1 MPGLPSLALLAEEAA
16 AELAAQER
24 RGDSLDSKAG
34 IMLGFSGVLVALSV
48 SSLSGT
54 LADIGA
60 SVAATAAVSAGVAFL
75 PRSYPTLALRRLRDS
90 YLTADEEFTRLRLLD
105 TRIAMYQQ
113 TEKLLAIKALLVTVA
128 ACTLGAA
135 VVLTVLAGTL

>member
-1 MPGLPSLALLAEEAA
+1 MSGLPSLALLAEEAA

-54 LADIGA
+54 P
-60 SVAATAAVSAGVAFL
+60 TSAPAL
-75 PRSYPTLALRRLRDS
+75 QQPPPYPPESHSSRGPTRR
-90 YLTADEEFTRLRLLD
+90 
-105 TRIAMYQQ
+105 
-113 TEKLLAIKALLVTVA
+113 
-128 ACTLGAA
+128 
-135 VVLTVLAGTL
+135 